1 METTREV
8 GALRDLVRSARG
20 SGRTI
25 GYVPTMGA
33 LHEGHLSLVRLA
45 RRESDFTVV
54 SIFVNPLQ
62 FGPNEDLGRYPRK
75 EADDAAALAS
85 ESVDV
90 LYLPDAAEMYP
101 PDFSTSVEVRGVSE
115 GGEGETRPG
124 HFRGVATVVAKLFLQ
139 VSPDV
144 AVFGQ

>member
-1 METTREV
+1 
-8 GALRDLVRSARG
+8 
-20 SGRTI
+20 
-25 GYVPTMGA
+25 
-33 LHEGHLSLVRLA
+33 
-45 RRESDFTVV
+45 
-54 SIFVNPLQ
+54 
-62 FGPNEDLGRYPRK
+62 LGRYPRK

-144 AVFGQ
+144 AVFGQKDREQVSVVGQMKEDLRFPIRLLMAPSRRYPDRRWMSSRNLYPADGGLSVGDALTLAVFEVS